1 MFFCNPPF
9 LLFLLFH
16 FNPSFYCYFCLQG
29 IPADDIFADDFED
42 VVDGERF
49 ADDVGVAEKRGDG
62 GARKQ
67 GGGGMFDSDVEDLEE
82 RGEGEGEGGGFLDEL
97 GSKQDGGEGGR
108 GLTVSKQG
116 PKFSE
121 KLVEE
126 YQTPWQPSA
135 TPSHLQHR
143 FMVSINSL

>member
-1 MFFCNPPF
+1 MP
-9 LLFLLFH
+9 
-16 FNPSFYCYFCLQG
+16 QG

-49 ADDVGVAEKRGDG
+49 ADDVGVAEMRGDG
-62 GARKQ
+62 GARKP
-67 GGGGMFDSDVEDLEE
+67 GGGGMFDSDIEDLEDGGE
-82 RGEGEGEGGGFLDEL
+82 REGGGLLDNLLPLDSE
-97 GSKQDGGEGGR
+97 QDGGEGGR
-108 GLTVSKQG
+108 GLAVSKQG

-121 KLVEE
+121 KLIEE

-143 FMVSINSL
+143 FMVSMNCPEGTLTSFCGGFD